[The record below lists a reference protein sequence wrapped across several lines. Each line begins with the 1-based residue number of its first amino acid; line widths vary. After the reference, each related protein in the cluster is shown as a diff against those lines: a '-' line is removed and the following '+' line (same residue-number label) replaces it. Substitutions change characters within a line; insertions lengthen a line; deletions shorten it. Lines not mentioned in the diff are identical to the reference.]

1 MPDWMLLVYVWI
13 LRDGRKLE
21 DLLVSCNPNT
31 KKILIAPKE
40 TTPPAYV
47 KISDMKEYIL
57 NM

>member
-1 MPDWMLLVYVWI
+1 MPEWKVLVYVWI

-21 DLLVSCNPNT
+21 DLFVSCKPNT
-31 KKILIAPKE
+31 KKILITQKE